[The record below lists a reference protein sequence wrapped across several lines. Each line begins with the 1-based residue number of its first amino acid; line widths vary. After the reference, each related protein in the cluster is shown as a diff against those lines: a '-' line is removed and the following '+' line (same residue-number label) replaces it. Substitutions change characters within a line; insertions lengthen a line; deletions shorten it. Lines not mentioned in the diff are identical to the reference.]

1 LELLQRGERVVMNLR
16 PESDPETEYVAFD
29 GPRVLRVLGRIIT
42 DLDVL
47 DGLPPLAE
55 EECRAE
61 DAKARRIRHR
71 KQLAEPEPEPKRLS
85 VREERALLAGLA

>member
-1 LELLQRGERVVMNLR
+1 LELLQRGERAVVNLR
-16 PESDPETEYVAFD
+16 PESDLETEYVTFD

-47 DGLPPLAE
+47 AGLPPLAE

-61 DAKARRIRHR
+61 DAEARRIRHR
-71 KQLAEPEPEPKRLS
+71 KQVA
-85 VREERALLAGLA
+85 